1 MISGMI
7 LSENRHSSNSEE
19 VKDMIQKKQK
29 KRQHFVFR
37 LNILFFVI
45 FLMFSALIL
54 RMGFVQ
60 IVKGEDY
67 LSELESTTNTTA
79 RIDAPRGL
87 MYDRFGHIVVDNQLE
102 LSLTYTNPSQTTRPM
117 AMIEIA
123 QELAPMISIGLDRI
137 TERDKQDYLLIMM
150 DQEERYE
157 LVSLEERK
165 GIESQAKIYRLE
177 IEAIPK
183 ERIEAL
189 SEEEL
194 EIIAIYREMTRG
206 YANSPQRIKQ
216 RITEEEAHVI
226 SENLDRLPGIDI
238 LRDST
243 RSYAYGE
250 SFRSLFGS
258 TNAIPSEKLDYY
270 LSRGYDRSDLV
281 GTSFLEEQYEDVL
294 RGEKAIVESMATKEG
309 GQTVNK
315 SINERLGHRGNDLVL
330 TLDMELQQRLE
341 EIVDKQIR
349 AAGNSFILDR
359 SAYAVLMDPRTGD
372 ILSMAGFWDPANRDR
387 NHSFDHIG
395 NVNKAFEMG
404 SSVKAASVLT
414 GFEAGVANPGTRF
427 NDRTIY
433 LPDTPPKKSWDT
445 RGFGVIND
453 LVALE
458 QSSNVYMFEI
468 GMRMAN
474 CYYTAPNTRCGWTN
488 NSIASAY
495 NEVRNSFG
503 QFGLGTETGID
514 LPSYSSGLSGSN
526 TNGGKLLD
534 LMIGQYDTYTPL
546 QLAQYISTVAN
557 DGYRMQPRIVREIRE
572 PVRDREEQGA
582 VIQQYEPSI
591 INRVDMSD
599 THINRVQQG
608 LRRVVTQGT
617 ARSRFSEVADLQ
629 LAGKTGTA
637 EVKVAVGEGE
647 NRRVVNG
654 NNQIF
659 VGYGPYDNPEVSVA
673 VIVPGV
679 KRETNGG
686 AQGIAQHISREA
698 LKTYFEL
705 KEGRTG
711 PIKVETPVLEDV
723 LEEQEN

>member
-1 MISGMI
+1 
-7 LSENRHSSNSEE
+7 
-19 VKDMIQKKQK
+19 MIQKKQK